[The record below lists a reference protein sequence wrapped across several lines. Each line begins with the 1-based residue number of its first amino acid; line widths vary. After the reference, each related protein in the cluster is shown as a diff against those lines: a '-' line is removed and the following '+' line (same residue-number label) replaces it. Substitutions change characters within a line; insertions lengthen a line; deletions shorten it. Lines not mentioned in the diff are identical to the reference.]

1 VLRAQEI
8 ASNSKVP
15 QKQAVRLALPT
26 LFEILVTAT
35 VVVETFDQLEQIS
48 ESDHEHLDARK
59 PDSQLLLVASEAYVE
74 GLAGAVAGNLSNV
87 ALHFSTPCS
96 LASGL

>member
-15 QKQAVRLALPT
+15 QKQPKRLALPT

-35 VVVETFDQLEQIS
+35 VVVETFNQLEQIAECRMRPLARRRAEKGS
-48 ESDHEHLDARK
+48 LDSR
-59 PDSQLLLVASEAYVE
+59 ASRGCRRLGYER
-74 GLAGAVAGNLSNV
+74 
-87 ALHFSTPCS
+87 CS
-96 LASGL
+96 